1 MPSSA
6 RLLSGRPKGVPPQT
20 SHRRNRPARRFAVST
35 TVTRSP
41 ISTTAI
47 RSRAT
52 AIRSALVVTAIWL
65 IATGAYFAF
74 SDGILPRLIDRQTK
88 VQNHYKDHITELS
101 AQVDRVSAQFLHNQQ
116 IEQQLAA
123 QLNEQVDRVSAQFL
137 HNQQIEQQLAAQL
150 NERVDRIEQL
160 GQNMSA
166 LADLL
171 RTDTIKQDR
180 IEPPITLDVAAPSS
194 REVPSKSRELLAAAT
209 TKQHKI
215 PRAAHQRASSR
226 HGIAVAE
233 HISRQASPVGTW
245 PQSSQVPSM
254 TMKPRAGI
262 TDQ

>member
-1 MPSSA
+1 MRHWEWGRYHGAPTLPSSA
-6 RLLSGRPKGVPPQT
+6 RLLSGRPKGVPPQS

-35 TVTRSP
+35 TITRSP

-47 RSRAT
+47 RSRPT
-52 AIRSALVVTAIWL
+52 AIRFALVVTAIWL
-65 IATGAYFAF
+65 IATGVYFAF
-74 SDGILPRLIDRQTK
+74 SDGVLPRLIDGQIK
-88 VQNHYKDHITELS
+88 VQNHYKDHIAELS
-101 AQVDRVSAQFLHNQQ
+101 AQVDRMSVQFLHNQQ
-116 IEQQLAA
+116 
-123 QLNEQVDRVSAQFL
+123 V
-137 HNQQIEQQLAAQL
+137 EQQLAAQL

-171 RTDTIKQDR
+171 RTGTIKQDR
-180 IEPPITLDVAAPSS
+180 IESPITLDVTAPSS
-194 REVPSKSRELLAAAT
+194 REAPSKSRELLAAAT

-226 HGIAVAE
+226 HRIAVAE

-254 TMKPRAGI
+254 TMKPHAGI
-262 TDQ
+262 IDQ